1 MDWIFRT
8 LIIAA
13 QDQALAQDIS
23 VTLAGQSG
31 DNMWIT
37 PLSADGQP
45 PATHYI
51 STGYCGPEYAAMM
64 PCATWEMD
72 EDGNWVQTA
81 YVPGNAALV
90 TAAYNQAK
98 PDTPITEQ
106 QVEDIYARA
115 DVSDQEP
122 FTAQQRMGLQM
133 VQVDI
138 DA

>member
-1 MDWIFRT
+1 V
-8 LIIAA
+8 
-13 QDQALAQDIS
+13 ALAQDSS
-23 VTLAGQSG
+23 VTLAGPAG

-37 PLSADGQP
+37 PLSADGQE

-51 STGYCGPEYAAMM
+51 STGYCGLEYAAMM
-64 PCATWEMD
+64 PCATWAMD
-72 EDGNWVQTA
+72 EDGNWVQTS
-81 YVPGNAALV
+81 YTPGNASLV
-90 TAAYNQAK
+90 TAAYNEAK

-138 DA
+138 DV